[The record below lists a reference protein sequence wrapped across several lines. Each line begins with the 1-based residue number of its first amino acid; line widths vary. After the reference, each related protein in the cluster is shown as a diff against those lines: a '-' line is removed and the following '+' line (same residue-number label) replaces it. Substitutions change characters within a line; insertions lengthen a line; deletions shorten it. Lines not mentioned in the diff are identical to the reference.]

1 MVLELEI
8 AKKNALNHY
17 SLFRGKSRTDLFMAV
32 KRPRMANCSYGRLPQ
47 GATSPIWHNWSSA
60 VYRLSLSTKERRFRL
75 AGNNFLREEHF
86 LAHQQCIF
94 FVLCSSE
101 ISGIHGSVNSSAC
114 RSLWCHFPTG
124 RAPAGWSLVHKP
136 HHFRNLRE
144 VSPSPAAAMKPC
156 PCTLFLERTVPNY
169 PPHPTHI
176 PLPLYDPQNLS

>member
-1 MVLELEI
+1 MV
-8 AKKNALNHY
+8 
-17 SLFRGKSRTDLFMAV
+17 V
-32 KRPRMANCSYGRLPQ
+32 KRPTMANCSYGRLPQ

-75 AGNNFLREEHF
+75 AGNNFSREEHF

-144 VSPSPAAAMKPC
+144 ISPSPAAAIRPS
-156 PCTLFLERTVPNY
+156 PCTLPLERTVSSY